1 VSESALRPSINQS
14 CFPAVDTREFAACVS
29 AAGFRSVE
37 LRTLGRTEPLTL
49 IQTAV
54 QQYDLRVEAINGLMD
69 WALPDDPD
77 PRPALEQ
84 ALRVATAVGAPLI
97 VCAGPIR
104 QGMLPPTDVVMTSAV
119 ERLTLMAAA
128 VRSTGVRLALEQIG
142 KSSTRP
148 GAASGIRR
156 LDDALDVAGRAS
168 DDVVVTLDSHNLAT
182 ADERFDLLAR
192 VPVSKIGIAQVAGTS
207 PTGSGRALP
216 GDGETDNNLFVGML
230 AAMGYTGAVS
240 IEMFPAKPWEDP
252 SGFASLAFA
261 RIRALID
268 TATSRV

>member
-1 VSESALRPSINQS
+1 MSERGMRLSINQS
-14 CFPAVDTREFAACVS
+14 CFPGIDTRAFATCAS

-54 QQYDLRVEAINGLMD
+54 QEHELRVEAINGLMD

-84 ALRVATAVGAPLI
+84 ALRIATAVGAPLI

-104 QGMLPPTDVVMTSAV
+104 QGTLPPTDVIMASAG
-119 ERLTLMAAA
+119 ERLADMAALA
-128 VRSTGVRLALEQIG
+128 RSTGVRLALEQIG

-156 LDDALDVAGRAS
+156 LDDALAVAARAG
-168 DDVVVTLDSHNLAT
+168 DDVLVTLDSHNLAT
-182 ADERFDLLAR
+182 ADERFDALAR
-192 VPVSKIGIAQVAGTS
+192 VPVSKIGIAQVAGMS
-207 PTGSGRALP
+207 PIGSGRALP
-216 GDGETDNNLFVGML
+216 GEGDTDNGSFVGIL

-240 IEMFPAKPWEDP
+240 VEIFPAQTWEDP
-252 SGFASLAFA
+252 SRFAAMAFA
-261 RIRALID
+261 RMRDLVD
-268 TATSRV
+268 TSTSQD